1 MEHCIERSRSLH
13 QILDFQLDQGNER
26 RSVHKHPTRHTFYTR
41 DDTRKG
47 EGEVK
52 VKMEDGEMREGGR
65 KYNVEAIKARKG
77 KEKRKDTGDK

>member
-13 QILDFQLDQGNER
+13 HIHALQLDQGNER

-52 VKMEDGEMREGGR
+52 VKMEDGEMRGGR
-65 KYNVEAIKARKG
+65 KYKEEAIKARKG
-77 KEKRKDTGDK
+77 KEKRKDT